1 MSVVKFVKGGTAG
14 IAATAIVEGQILYD
28 VESKMYYIDHKVNN
42 VLTRILMG
50 VKEPFVG
57 TQAEWDA
64 LTPTEKAYYA
74 DTTIMI
80 TDDYIERSDEM
91 EGPTPTAPG
100 KAGLVPVPQI
110 GDDTKFLKG
119 DGTWATITSASAYWE
134 YDSSTENV
142 TYVSV

>member
-1 MSVVKFVKGGTAG
+1 MSVVKFVKGSTAG
-14 IAATAIVEGQILYD
+14 IAATTLVEGQILYD

-110 GDDTKFLKG
+110 GDGDKFLKG
-119 DGTWATITSASAYWE
+119 DGTWATVSTSGASWT
-134 YDSSTENV
+134 YDSSTETV
-142 TYVSV
+142 TYTTT

>member
-1 MSVVKFVKGGTAG
+1 MSVVKFVKGSTAG

-110 GDDTKFLKG
+110 GDEDKFLKG
-119 DGTWATITSASAYWE
+119 DGTWTTVSTSGASWTYN
-134 YDSSTENV
+134 SSTENV
-142 TYVSV
+142 TYTTT